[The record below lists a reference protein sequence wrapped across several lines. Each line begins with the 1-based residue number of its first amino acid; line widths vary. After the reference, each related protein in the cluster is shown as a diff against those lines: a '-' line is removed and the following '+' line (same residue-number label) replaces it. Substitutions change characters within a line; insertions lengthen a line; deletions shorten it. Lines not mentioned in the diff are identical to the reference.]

1 MFITK
6 AKKYRQQDDGT
17 ILAYSYYRLTKSF
30 RDSSGKIRKRNVLCL
45 GELDGYSKG
54 EREELADMLTE
65 MIENGQHVITD
76 NARLRRAALDF
87 YLKYRDS
94 EYARENDPVLREEAL
109 RREREQRNDLI
120 TVHIDSLTQHEARTI
135 GPEALCHSTLNVL
148 QISKFLYS
156 KGWSRDQVTLAMI
169 QIIAR
174 SIYPYSELKTV
185 KYLKENTALAE
196 LFKFDK
202 EKITKDALYKSALR
216 LWDVHRD
223 LEDWLHQRVCD
234 IFQLEEKI
242 LLFDITNAYFEGRM
256 EDSDLCRFGRSKE
269 KRNDCKIVVL
279 AAVVNTEGLLVRT
292 MIYEGNRQDKTTLEE
307 VIGSISKETSPDAK
321 KIVVMDVG
329 FYTKDNIKW
338 LTGHHF
344 DYITV
349 LPSGD
354 AKFTAASN
362 KVVCH
367 QDCKKQEIRLQMGS
381 VTIDGAEH
389 RALLVDSDA
398 KTTKERS
405 MYDKACQRY
414 EEGLEAVKAGI
425 LKKGGTKKRD
435 AVNKRIG
442 KLDEKYG
449 AIRKSF
455 VIDLTYGGEGKDEK
469 VVSISWKKNGGQV
482 DTIKKFHGKYVL
494 ITSLDENEEVNVW
507 KFYNVIRTVEETF
520 HTLKSDLDIWPVYH
534 KSDEGIKAHLNL
546 AVLAYWLVSVTKYR
560 LKVKKYDNVRWDE
573 IIRIASTQ
581 VLVTAELKAENG
593 ETIRVRQCTEAEEK
607 LSNIY
612 RMLGINPHP
621 LGKIKSVVH
630 PKPPSKKA
638 ILRIN

>member
-1 MFITK
+1 MWYTQGVGILGIWYYLCNMFITK

-76 NARLRRAALDF
+76 NPKLRQAALDF
-87 YLKYRDS
+87 YLKYRESD
-94 EYARENDPVLREEAL
+94 YARENDPVLREEAL
-109 RREREQRNDLI
+109 RREREQRKDLI
-120 TVHIDSLTQHEARTI
+120 TVHIDSLTQREARTI
-135 GPEALCHSTLNVL
+135 GPEALCHSTLKML
-148 QISKFLYS
+148 QIGKFLYA
-156 KGWSRDQVTLAMI
+156 KGWSRDQVTLAMM
-169 QIIAR
+169 QIVAR

-185 KYLKENTALAE
+185 RYLKENTALAE
-196 LFKFDK
+196 LFKFSK
-202 EKITKDALYKSALR
+202 VKITKDALYRSALR
-216 LWDVHRD
+216 LWDVHRE
-223 LEDWLHQRVCD
+223 LEDWLHQRVCNM
-234 IFQLEEKI
+234 FQLEEKI

-256 EDSDLCRFGRSKE
+256 ENSDLCRFGRSKE

-292 MIYEGNRQDKTTLEE
+292 AIYEGNRQDRTTLEE

-321 KIVVMDVG
+321 KIVVMDAG

-338 LTGHHF
+338 LTDHHF

-354 AKFTAASN
+354 AKFSAASN
-362 KVVCH
+362 KVVHH

-381 VTIDGAEH
+381 VTIDGTD
-389 RALLVDSDA
+389 RKALLVDSDA

-405 MYDKACQRY
+405 MYDRACQCY
-414 EEGLEAVKAGI
+414 EEGL
-425 LKKGGTKKRD
+425 
-435 AVNKRIG
+435 
-442 KLDEKYG
+442 
-449 AIRKSF
+449 
-455 VIDLTYGGEGKDEK
+455 
-469 VVSISWKKNGGQV
+469 
-482 DTIKKFHGKYVL
+482 
-494 ITSLDENEEVNVW
+494 VW

-520 HTLKSDLDIWPVYH
+520 HTLKSDLDIRPVYH

-593 ETIRVRQCTEAEEK
+593 ETIRVRKCTEAEEK
-607 LSNIY
+607 LSDIY
-612 RMLGINPHP
+612 L
-621 LGKIKSVVH
+621 K
-630 PKPPSKKA
+630 
-638 ILRIN
+638 

>member
-30 RDSSGKIRKRNVLCL
+30 RDSSGRIRKRNVLCL
-45 GELDGYSKG
+45 GDLDGYSKG
-54 EREELADMLTE
+54 ERKELADMLTE